1 MTRRTRLFIE
11 ALEDRRTPS
20 FSPATSY
27 AVAPN
32 PQAVVTADFN
42 NDEVLDLA
50 VASESSSEV
59 RVLLG
64 NPDGTFQPALT
75 SATGSVVPPH
85 SLAVGDFN
93 DDGLLD
99 LATGNGR
106 DDSYGPFDVSVLLG
120 IDDGT
125 NRGTGRFETSTSM
138 PMSETPVSVA
148 VGDFDGDGNLD
159 LGVTGFYWVAGSAH
173 VFLGNGAGGL
183 SAPNTTPLGPEYHHS
198 AAVADFNGDG
208 IDDLATTNFD
218 SGTVSVLLGN
228 TSGYLQ
234 PPSGFNA
241 GTDPYAVAA
250 GDVNGD
256 GHIDLVAAGG
266 SVGVLLGDGSGGFS
280 GPNNYATNSPST
292 SVVLGDFTRDGH
304 LDVAT
309 TNTLSYEVS
318 VLYGGGNGSFST
330 PIVTA
335 FGQTP
340 WAIAAGDFNGDT
352 WLDVATA
359 HYYGSNVSVLIN
371 DGIWPDPSAPRLR
384 IGDVT
389 VAEGNT
395 GTVAAAFTVTLSAA
409 SDQPVT
415 VAYATGDGS
424 ATAGSDYQTTSGTLI
439 FAPGE
444 TSKTITVPVIGDRLP
459 EPTETFVVNLS
470 SPTNATIAD
479 GQGVGTIVDDEP
491 RISISDVT
499 KSEGR
504 RNKTTLFTFTVTL
517 SAAYDQAVTMSYR
530 TVNGTATTS
539 DNDYVAKSDTLTF
552 TPGETNK
559 TITIEVKGDSKKE
572 ANETFYL
579 DLFGLSSNAL
589 FTKNRGLGTIVNDD

>member
-1 MTRRTRLFIE
+1 
-11 ALEDRRTPS
+11 
-20 FSPATSY
+20 
-27 AVAPN
+27 
-32 PQAVVTADFN
+32 
-42 NDEVLDLA
+42 
-50 VASESSSEV
+50 
-59 RVLLG
+59 
-64 NPDGTFQPALT
+64 
-75 SATGSVVPPH
+75 
-85 SLAVGDFN
+85 
-93 DDGLLD
+93 
-99 LATGNGR
+99 
-106 DDSYGPFDVSVLLG
+106 
-120 IDDGT
+120 
-125 NRGTGRFETSTSM
+125 
-138 PMSETPVSVA
+138 
-148 VGDFDGDGNLD
+148 
-159 LGVTGFYWVAGSAH
+159 
-173 VFLGNGAGGL
+173 
-183 SAPNTTPLGPEYHHS
+183 
-198 AAVADFNGDG
+198 
-208 IDDLATTNFD
+208 
-218 SGTVSVLLGN
+218 
-228 TSGYLQ
+228 
-234 PPSGFNA
+234 
-241 GTDPYAVAA
+241 
-250 GDVNGD
+250 
-256 GHIDLVAAGG
+256 
-266 SVGVLLGDGSGGFS
+266 
-280 GPNNYATNSPST
+280 
-292 SVVLGDFTRDGH
+292 
-304 LDVAT
+304 
-309 TNTLSYEVS
+309 LSYEVS